1 MLSGRRQIAVV
12 TTVTVL
18 CLLVAVL
25 VVARSIRRGQPSP
38 DQTAQMV
45 RCLHAKGFIVDV
57 AHDSG
62 VRLTSSDPD
71 AQLLFGSTVQA
82 REPADILRV
91 YDKDIDLAGDVRVT
105 ESGDVQI
112 SVVSAAGK
120 AAGRHLRACAPP

>member
-1 MLSGRRQIAVV
+1 
-12 TTVTVL
+12 
-18 CLLVAVL
+18 
-25 VVARSIRRGQPSP
+25 
-38 DQTAQMV
+38 
-45 RCLHAKGFIVDV
+45 VDV